1 VLSARSG
8 LWSEEQARDALALV
22 AQTYADNRP
31 GFGWRD
37 VQDTTND
44 PIVAARRPLP
54 YRSWQMSEDYYNA
67 GLLTWLAV
75 DAKLRELSHERRS
88 LDDFA
93 RAFFGVDDGRW
104 SVKTYTRAD
113 VVAALAA
120 IAPFDWDAFLRAR
133 VEANA
138 PPLDG
143 LAASGWKLVYTDKPS
158 EYQKTAESDSKAID
172 YAASI
177 GITVSTKDGK
187 LVDVRWNGPAF
198 KAGLASGGT
207 VVAINGREFS
217 AEKLKD
223 AVAATSKGE
232 PLDLLVKTGDVY
244 RTFRIDYR
252 DGLKYPH
259 LERIGGTPDRLTA
272 ILSARK

>member
-1 VLSARSG
+1 
-8 LWSEEQARDALALV
+8 
-22 AQTYADNRP
+22 
-31 GFGWRD
+31 
-37 VQDTTND
+37 
-44 PIVAARRPLP
+44 
-54 YRSWQMSEDYYNA
+54 MSEDYYSA
-67 GLLTWLAV
+67 GQLTWLAV
-75 DAKLRELSHERRS
+75 DAKLRELTHERRS

-104 SVKTYTRAD
+104 SVKPYTFD
-113 VVAALAA
+113 DIVAALNGV
-120 IAPFDWDAFLRAR
+120 APLDWAKFLRDRIDAH
-133 VEANA
+133 A

-143 LAASGWKLVYTDKPS
+143 VAASGWKLVYTDKPS
-158 EYQKTAESDSKAID
+158 EYQKTAESDAKAID

-187 LVDVRWNGPAF
+187 LADVRWNGPAF

-217 AEKLKD
+217 AERLKD
-223 AVAATSKGE
+223 AVAATAKGE
-232 PLDLLVKTGDVY
+232 PLDLLVKAGDMY

-259 LERIGGTPDRLTA
+259 LERIAGTPDRLTA